1 MRKRRKS
8 EPASLRQLVPGVLR
22 GLRGPTTGPVAQVRE
37 VWPEVVGAAVAART
51 RVAAVEGGRIR
62 VEVASAAVRH
72 DLATFRGAEVLKG
85 LQERL
90 PDLRIREV
98 SYRLGKPS

>member
-1 MRKRRKS
+1 MRKRRKN
-8 EPASLRQLVPGVLR
+8 EPASLRQLVPSVLR
-22 GLRGPTTGPVAQVRE
+22 GLRGPTRGPVVRVRE
-37 VWPEVVGAAVAART
+37 VWAAVVGPVVAART
-51 RVAAVEGGRIR
+51 RVASVEEGRIR

-72 DLATFRGAEVLKG
+72 DLATFRRAEVLRS

-90 PDLRIREV
+90 PELRIREV

>member
-8 EPASLRQLVPGVLR
+8 QPESLRQLVPGVLR
-22 GLRGPTTGPVAQVRE
+22 GLRGPKSGPVVRVRE

-72 DLATFRGAEVLKG
+72 DLATFRAAEVLKG

-90 PDLRIREV
+90 PDLAIREV
-98 SYRLGKPS
+98 FYRLGMPS

>member
-1 MRKRRKS
+1 LKKRRKG
-8 EPASLRQLVPGVLR
+8 EPTSLRQLVPGVLR
-22 GLRGPTTGPVAQVRE
+22 GLRGPTRGPVVRVRE
-37 VWPEVVGAAVAART
+37 VWPEVVGPVMAART
-51 RVAAVEGGRIR
+51 RVAAVEEGRVR

-72 DLATFRGAEVLKG
+72 DLATFRCAEVLKG

-90 PDLRIREV
+90 PELRIREV